1 MPRLPG
7 EVSEIEGQD
16 SDQEH
21 FHIVDQLLVPKD
33 VPAEMIPGIA
43 TSVALV
49 RGPET
54 LSDVSLPHIDRRRTV
69 VQDVDALTACF
80 SSRQAFIFY
89 VLGVACPPLAELMN
103 QYRLSLPA
111 RCRSHEPAFGK

>member
-1 MPRLPG
+1 VPWSSVRPLLVSRTDAEEMPRLPG

-49 RGPET
+49 RSPET
-54 LSDVSLPHIDRRRTV
+54 LSDVSLPH
-69 VQDVDALTACF
+69 VDW
-80 SSRQAFIFY
+80 S
-89 VLGVACPPLAELMN
+89 
-103 QYRLSLPA
+103 
-111 RCRSHEPAFGK
+111 